1 MRHAPT
7 TAGLTLT
14 EMLVATIV
22 FLVGF
27 VAVFGL
33 FLGGMRFRK
42 LSEDTTRS
50 ALAASCI
57 IEEIRLDSG
66 GSAVPNPP
74 DAYVGCGFTGAQAS
88 PNNDPMPGSG
98 GAANLFAYPA
108 SPGIWYR
115 VLSAKSLDP
124 TNPANIANDKSTVLE
139 MRLLVMP
146 YSLAGGDASVQLSE
160 VTKRLG
166 VTTAL
171 TKSISTAT
179 VDEIAQELVNRGLAI
194 STDAVITRR
203 PSWLP

>member
-57 IEEIRLDSG
+57 IEEIKLDSG

-74 DAYVGCGFTGAQAS
+74 DAYVGCGFTGAQTS
-88 PNNDPMPGSG
+88 TSNDGPITTNL
-98 GAANLFAYPA
+98 ARLFAYPA

-115 VLSAKSLDP
+115 VMSAKSLDP
-124 TNPANIANDKSTVLE
+124 TNPTNITNDKSTVLE
-139 MRLLVMP
+139 MRILVMP
-146 YSLAGGDASVQLSE
+146 YALANGDDSVQISE
-160 VTKRLG
+160 VAKRLG

-171 TKSISTAT
+171 TVPVASANL
-179 VDEIAQELVNRGLAI
+179 EQIAQELVNRGLAI
-194 STDAVITRR
+194 TTDAVITRR

>member
-1 MRHAPT
+1 MRHPPT

-50 ALAASCI
+50 SLAASCL
-57 IEEIRLDSG
+57 IEEIKLDSG
-66 GSAVPNPP
+66 GGVHLPSE
-74 DAYVGCGFTGAQAS
+74 YVGYGFPSIIGS
-88 PNNDPMPGSG
+88 PNDGVVNTS
-98 GAANLFAYPA
+98 AALLFPYPS

-124 TNPANIANDKSTVLE
+124 TNPTLIDSEKSTVLE
-139 MRLLVMP
+139 MRILVMP
-146 YSLAGGDASVQLSE
+146 YSLANGDDKVAISE
-160 VTKRLG
+160 VAKRLG

-171 TKSISTAT
+171 TKTIPMAT
-179 VDEIAQELVNRGLAI
+179 LDEVAQEFVNRGLAI
-194 STDAVITRR
+194 TTDAVITRR

>member
-57 IEEIRLDSG
+57 IEEIKLDSG
-66 GSAVPNPP
+66 GSATPSQPS
-74 DAYVGCGFTGAQAS
+74 DYVGSGFTGTQS
-88 PNNDPMPGSG
+88 PTGNDPM
-98 GAANLFAYPA
+98 AIDATAKLFAYPA

-115 VLSAKSLDP
+115 VMSAKSLDP
-124 TNPANIANDKSTVLE
+124 TNPTVTNGDKATVLE
-139 MRLLVMP
+139 MRILVMP
-146 YSLAGGDASVQLSE
+146 YALATGDISVPIIE
-160 VTKRLG
+160 VAKRLG
-166 VTTAL
+166 VTTILNAQIG
-171 TKSISTAT
+171 TSTPL
-179 VDEIAQELVNRGLAI
+179 EQIAQELVNRGLAI
-194 STDAVITRR
+194 TTDAVITRR